1 MKMPI
6 DVTTLPSTWTDPD
19 SGNTYNVY
27 GSPQEYAESYDPN
40 MGIVPEANADS
51 ALWTERAVGGWS
63 TVAVPTAGARAPGAK
78 IGVLGAYHPTTDR
91 YDAGSY
97 ERAYENVMG
106 ERPAPGVIPPILI
119 WAAVA
124 IIIAIIAI
132 WAVYSLLIYGINKDT
147 EVTTT
152 PIVDENGE
160 ETEWVLVCKG
170 GTCQYFNR
178 ATGETKT
185 GPSTDSVL
193 SKLLMPVVVIAVVGV
208 GAYAAIKVFGA
219 IGKPRS
225 V

>member
-1 MKMPI
+1 MPI

-91 YDAGSY
+91 YDVGSY

-106 ERPAPGVIPPILI
+106 ERPAPGIAPMFV

-124 IIIAIIAI
+124 IIIAIIAA
-132 WAVYSLLIYGINKDT
+132 WTAYNVLIYGINKDT

-170 GTCQYFNR
+170 GECQYFNR

-193 SKLLMPVVVIAVVGV
+193 SKLLMPIVVVAVVGV
-208 GAYAAIKVFGA
+208 GAYAAVKVIGA
-219 IGKPRS
+219 MGKPRR